1 MLVEFEPEPEVEFE
15 LAKAVSQVRNLR
27 IQISRVISQEQA
39 IEWVDYLFQT
49 PKYLA
54 KGVYLTRMQN
64 QV

>member
-15 LAKAVSQVRNLR
+15 LAKAGSQVRNLR
-27 IQISRVISQEQA
+27 IQFFRVISQEQA